1 MQWICRRNVT
11 DGLQRSWLRNTL
23 SWLPGLQR
31 LVQAESSGNPTA
43 VNRISVGGEHAT
55 GLLQTLPST
64 FRSYAAPGMG
74 NIMNPVHN
82 AAAAIN
88 YIKSR
93 YGSVYNTPLFRSGGR
108 YVGYAQ
114 GDIVTRPHLGLV
126 GEAGPEAIIP
136 LSARMRSRSLS
147 LWEKTG
153 QMLGV
158 RPYEFGGF
166 TGLVPA
172 AATDGGYGSI
182 SIVNNVS
189 VSVGGDGSGETP
201 SAREIADEVADEIAM
216 KISSIFNNMP
226 LRR

>member
-1 MQWICRRNVT
+1 
-11 DGLQRSWLRNTL
+11 
-23 SWLPGLQR
+23 
-31 LVQAESSGNPTA
+31 
-43 VNRISVGGEHAT
+43 
-55 GLLQTLPST
+55 
-64 FRSYAAPGMG
+64 
-74 NIMNPVHN
+74 
-82 AAAAIN
+82 
-88 YIKSR
+88 
-93 YGSVYNTPLFRSGGR
+93 
-108 YVGYAQ
+108 
-114 GDIVTRPHLGLV
+114 
-126 GEAGPEAIIP
+126 
-136 LSARMRSRSLS
+136 
-147 LWEKTG
+147 
-153 QMLGV
+153 MLGV